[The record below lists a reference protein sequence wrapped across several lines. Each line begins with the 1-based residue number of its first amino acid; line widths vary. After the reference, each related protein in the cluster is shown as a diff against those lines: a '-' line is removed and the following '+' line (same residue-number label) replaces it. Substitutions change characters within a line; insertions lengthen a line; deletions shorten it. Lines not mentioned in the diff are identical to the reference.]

1 MAEYSPTPPHTQ
13 AHAVKTAGIVFP
25 VSPPVEARSE
35 MGPSGK
41 AQSPSDLSCFVTLN
55 WDGARDWRWGQFHNI
70 SGTF

>member
-1 MAEYSPTPPHTQ
+1 MGMAEYSPTPPQTQ

-41 AQSPSDLSCFVTLN
+41 AQSPSDLSCFVTLH
-55 WDGARDWRWGQFHNI
+55 WDGARDGGGGSFI
-70 SGTF
+70 I